1 MIIHPKVRGFICTT
15 THPLGCERNV
25 RDQITAT
32 RAQGQRSD
40 GPKKVLV
47 IGASSGYGL
56 AARITAAFGFGA
68 DTLGVFFEKP
78 GSDKK
83 AGTAGW
89 YNAAAFDK
97 FAKAEG
103 LYSRSIN
110 GDAFSDEARAK
121 VIELI
126 KSEMGGQV
134 DLVVYSLASPV
145 RKLPSTGELKRSAL
159 KPIGQPY
166 SSTAIDTNKDAITHA
181 SIEPATEQEIE
192 DTVTVMGGQDWE
204 LWINALADAGVL
216 APATRTVAFSYI
228 GTEITWPIY
237 WHGALGKAKVD
248 LDATAQRLNA
258 KLAGTG
264 GSANVAV
271 LKSVVT
277 QASAAIPVMPLYIS
291 IAFKVM
297 KEQGLHEG
305 TIEQLD
311 RLFRERMY
319 RADGQPGAVDEE
331 NRLRLDDWELK
342 PEVQDAAKAIW
353 PIVTTENLFETTDYA
368 SYKHE
373 FLKLFGFERDDVDY
387 DADVDPD
394 VKFDVIEL

>member
-15 THPLGCERNV
+15 THPTGCDLNV
-25 RDQITAT
+25 RDQIAAT
-32 RAQGQRSD
+32 RALGVRDD

-56 AARITAAFGFGA
+56 AARISAAFGFGA

-78 GSDKK
+78 SSDKK
-83 AGTAGW
+83 PGTAGW

-97 FAKAEG
+97 YAKQAG

-110 GDAFSDEARAK
+110 GDAFSDEARAQ

-126 KSEMGGQV
+126 KTEMGGKV

-159 KPIGQPY
+159 KPIGAAY
-166 SSTAIDTNKDAITHA
+166 TSNAIDTNKDQVIQATV
-181 SIEPATEQEIE
+181 EPATEQEIA

-204 LWINALADAGVL
+204 LWIDALENAGVL
-216 APATRTVAFSYI
+216 ADNARSVAFSYI

-248 LDATAQRLNA
+248 LDATAQRLDA
-258 KLAGTG
+258 RLKTRG
-264 GSANVAV
+264 GGANVAV

-277 QASAAIPVMPLYIS
+277 QASAAIPVLPLYIA
-291 IAFKVM
+291 IVFKVM
-297 KEQGLHEG
+297 KAKGVHEG

-319 RADGQPGAVDEE
+319 RTDGQPGDVDSE
-331 NRLRLDDWELK
+331 NRLRLDDWELRDD
-342 PEVQDAAKAIW
+342 VQTECKAIW
-353 PIVTTENLFETTDYA
+353 PQVTTENLFALTDYA

-387 DADVDPD
+387 DAEVEPD